1 MSEAGPR
8 AERACL
14 CYGLAESRAENE
26 LCHERQPRVLLIP
39 KTQARSEYL
48 PSSMPKALVSF
59 LSELTEIRLISLLVV
74 GHTFRWHPQNL
85 EALHVLCGLG
95 FDRQSGVSPCLK
107 VEETRIDIACF
118 SRG

>member
-39 KTQARSEYL
+39 KTQAWPEYL
-48 PSSMPKALVSF
+48 PSFMPKALVSF
-59 LSELTEIRLISLLVV
+59 LSELPEYKTYLIA
-74 GHTFRWHPQNL
+74 G
-85 EALHVLCGLG
+85 
-95 FDRQSGVSPCLK
+95 DRSYFPLAFAK
-107 VEETRIDIACF
+107 P
-118 SRG
+118 